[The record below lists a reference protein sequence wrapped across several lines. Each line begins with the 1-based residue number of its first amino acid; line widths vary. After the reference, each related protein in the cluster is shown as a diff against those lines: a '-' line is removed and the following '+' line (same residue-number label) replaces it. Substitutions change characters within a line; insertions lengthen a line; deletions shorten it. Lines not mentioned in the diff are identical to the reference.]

1 MLKIV
6 KKTEATGKQKVFI
19 NVMGIVA
26 ALVVAALFLAFTGFN
41 PLKVYGAML
50 DGAFGTSYRFTQT
63 VVNTV
68 PLVILSLGIAI
79 AFRMKFWNIGAEG
92 QMLMGGFLGAFFA
105 YNFGDLPKPLLLLV
119 MLIAGAIGGG
129 LWGLIPAWLK
139 AKFNTNESITTLML
153 NYVALKWVVY
163 LQYGPWKDPKA
174 MGFPRMPVFPDNA
187 ILPNLFGVH
196 IGWLIALVLVVLVYL
211 FLNYSKK
218 GFEIAILGESENTA
232 RYAGINIPKT
242 ILVAV
247 FLSGA
252 LCGLAGIIQASAVNN
267 EMSIALANGLGYTA
281 IITTWLSG
289 LSAPVIVVVCTLFAV
304 LTQGGSYIQTAFG
317 ISSAAAA
324 ILQALILFFVLGSE
338 FFTKYKFV
346 WQKKNHQTKGDN

>member
-153 NYVALKWVVY
+153 N
-163 LQYGPWKDPKA
+163 
-174 MGFPRMPVFPDNA
+174 
-187 ILPNLFGVH
+187 
-196 IGWLIALVLVVLVYL
+196 
-211 FLNYSKK
+211 
-218 GFEIAILGESENTA
+218 
-232 RYAGINIPKT
+232 
-242 ILVAV
+242 
-247 FLSGA
+247 
-252 LCGLAGIIQASAVNN
+252 
-267 EMSIALANGLGYTA
+267 
-281 IITTWLSG
+281 
-289 LSAPVIVVVCTLFAV
+289 
-304 LTQGGSYIQTAFG
+304 
-317 ISSAAAA
+317 
-324 ILQALILFFVLGSE
+324 
-338 FFTKYKFV
+338 
-346 WQKKNHQTKGDN
+346 